1 MAGNVS
7 NGQVWTTGKDEI
19 TIANLSILC
28 PLFLYISFFLPF
40 SFTILQNV
48 ISYYL
53 DRKLVVIPRERERE
67 KITRNQSFRILFQNY
82 LFRDH

>member
-19 TIANLSILC
+19 TIANLSILY

-67 KITRNQSFRILFQNY
+67 DNT
-82 LFRDH
+82 